1 MGGFVPMRVTSDLK
15 KLSKTLPRILRRGE
29 FLKGPGRLEE
39 QMSVPILVDE
49 QVGQLHLK
57 MLEQCLLCDT
67 MVTNSVARALK
78 FLLFEHSGVHLTGRW
93 DERRTR
99 G

>member
-1 MGGFVPMRVTSDLK
+1 MRVTSDLK

-29 FLKGPGRLEE
+29 FLKGSGGQEE

-57 MLEQCLLCDT
+57 MF
-67 MVTNSVARALK
+67 K
-78 FLLFEHSGVHLTGRW
+78 
-93 DERRTR
+93 
-99 G
+99 

>member
-15 KLSKTLPRILRRGE
+15 NVLKTLPRRVRRVE
-29 FLKGPGRLEE
+29 FLKGSGGQEE

-57 MLEQCLLCDT
+57 M
-67 MVTNSVARALK
+67 
-78 FLLFEHSGVHLTGRW
+78 FE
-93 DERRTR
+93 
-99 G
+99 